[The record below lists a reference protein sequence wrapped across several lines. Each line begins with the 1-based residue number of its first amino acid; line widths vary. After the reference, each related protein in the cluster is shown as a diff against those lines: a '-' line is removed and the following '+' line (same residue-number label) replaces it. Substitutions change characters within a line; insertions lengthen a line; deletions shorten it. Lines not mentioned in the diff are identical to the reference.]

1 MGGACGTYGE
11 SRSAQRVEVV
21 KLEGKR
27 RLCRPALRAA
37 DSINVDLKQIG
48 WEEVSW
54 ISVAQEQ
61 VARCCEHANEH
72 SGSIK

>member
-1 MGGACGTYGE
+1 M
-11 SRSAQRVEVV
+11 
-21 KLEGKR
+21 
-27 RLCRPALRAA
+27 AA

-61 VARCCEHANEH
+61 VAGFCEHANEH
-72 SGSIK
+72 SGSIKFG

>member
-1 MGGACGTYGE
+1 MG
-11 SRSAQRVEVV
+11 
-21 KLEGKR
+21 
-27 RLCRPALRAA
+27 A
-37 DSINVDLKQIG
+37 DSINVDLKQTG

-61 VARCCEHANEH
+61 VAGCCEHANEH